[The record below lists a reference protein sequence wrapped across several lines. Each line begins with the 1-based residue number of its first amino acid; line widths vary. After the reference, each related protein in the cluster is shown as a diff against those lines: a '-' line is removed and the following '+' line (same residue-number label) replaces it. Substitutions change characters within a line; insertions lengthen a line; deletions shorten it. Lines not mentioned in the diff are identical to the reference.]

1 MSDDDFRTEIMEC
14 LTPQFV
20 ALAKRYG
27 LSVETIL
34 DWLEVKLARR
44 RTAKM
49 ELEEIEQEL
58 AADRFL
64 KKLVEPQPKP
74 VQANGAKFV
83 RRA

>member
-20 ALAKRYG
+20 ALAKQYG

-34 DWLEVKLARR
+34 DWLEGELARR
-44 RTAKM
+44 RAAKM
-49 ELEEIEQEL
+49 ELEAVEQEL

-64 KKLVEPQPKP
+64 KELVKPHPKP